1 MASPLRTA
9 TKETIAQVMAAY
21 KGTKLAQL
29 GKGLEQYKLVE
40 SNTGSQL

>member
-9 TKETIAQVMAAY
+9 TRDTIAQVMASY
-21 KGTKLAQL
+21 KGTKIAQV

-40 SNTGSQL
+40 SNAGAQL